1 MRGAVIA
8 HSQRRLCLPG
18 EISEEAFRG
27 IKEFVCEESGIDLG
41 SYKDGCIK
49 RRISVRVRVSG
60 SRTADE
66 YLLKLKRD
74 DKELKK
80 LLKVLTINVTEF
92 FRNPP
97 TFNKVRDVVIPTI
110 LAEKIKKD
118 DHVFKAWS
126 VGCSSGEEPYSIA
139 ILLKD
144 LLVNEYRKFSS
155 SIVATDVDEEMLN
168 KGCAALYDEGQ
179 LKNVE
184 PHLKEKFFARE
195 DDDKYRVVKSVRRVV
210 TFKKKNLL
218 EDSGYENQDIIFCRN
233 ILIYFSRNL
242 QEEILLNLARALK
255 KGGFLVLGKAETLT
269 AGSRKLFEA
278 ICPTER
284 IYQKIS

>member
-1 MRGAVIA
+1 M
-8 HSQRRLCLPG
+8 
-18 EISEEAFRG
+18 
-27 IKEFVCEESGIDLG
+27 
-41 SYKDGCIK
+41 
-49 RRISVRVRVSG
+49 
-60 SRTADE
+60 
-66 YLLKLKRD
+66 
-74 DKELKK
+74 
-80 LLKVLTINVTEF
+80 
-92 FRNPP
+92 
-97 TFNKVRDVVIPTI
+97 IPAI

-118 DHVFKAWS
+118 DLVFKAWS

-168 KGCAALYDEGQ
+168 KGCVALYDERQ

-184 PHLKEKFFARE
+184 THLKEKYFFQE
-195 DDDKYRVVKSVRRVV
+195 NDGKYRVVENVRRMV
-210 TFKKKNLL
+210 TFKRKNLL
-218 EDSGYENQDIIFCRN
+218 EDNGYGDQDIIFCRN

-242 QEEILLNLARALK
+242 QEEILLNLAQALK

-269 AGSRKLFEA
+269 AGSRKLFDA